1 VTHRQPRHGFTLI
14 ELLVVIS
21 IIALLIA
28 LLLPALQGARAA
40 ARDVAC
46 KSNMRQVGLA
56 HFLYAQEH
64 RNTLRPGFVGPS
76 YAFQEWAREF
86 ASAGSGYLSGSVQSQ
101 WDGSAA
107 MPGVLACPEA
117 AESVKLVGGGWFAN
131 AFKGRR
137 GISYVSAERVVGR
150 QEGAGGKYW
159 RQLDDAQSEF
169 ALLLEKVDVTV
180 GDLNLDNSESHLR
193 IHDWVSPNTYVT
205 WGWLAM
211 RHRTQNV
218 GFIDGSV
225 RSVTL
230 ETLDAATAADGSP
243 PYDSWYRELQ

>member
-1 VTHRQPRHGFTLI
+1 MTTTPRKAFTLI

-21 IIALLIA
+21 IIAILIA

-64 RNTLRPGFVGPS
+64 QNTLRPGFVGSS

-86 ASAGSGYLSGSVQSQ
+86 ASARSGYLSGGVQSQ
-101 WDGSAA
+101 WDGSTR

-117 AESVKLVGGGWFAN
+117 AESVKLINSGWFAN
-131 AFKGRR
+131 VANGRR

-150 QEGAGGKYW
+150 QASAGGWYW
-159 RQLDDAQSEF
+159 RKLDDAQSNF
-169 ALLLEKVDVTV
+169 ALLLEKIDVTV
-180 GDLNLDNSESHLR
+180 GDPNLDHSESHLR
-193 IHDWVSPNTYVT
+193 IHDWVGPNTYVT
-205 WGWLAM
+205 RGWLAM

-218 GFIDGSV
+218 TFIEGSV
-225 RSVTL
+225 QSVQPETL
-230 ETLDAATAADGSP
+230 EAAAAADGW
-243 PYDSWYRELQ
+243 PYDVWYRELQ

>member
-40 ARDVAC
+40 ARGVAC

-56 HFLYAQEH
+56 HVVYAQEH

-76 YAFQEWAREF
+76 YAFREWAREF
-86 ASAGSGYLSGSVQSQ
+86 ASAGSGYLAGSVQSQ

-107 MPGVLACPEA
+107 MPAVLACPEA
-117 AESVKLVGGGWFAN
+117 AESVKLVDGGWFADV
-131 AFKGRR
+131 FKGRR

-150 QEGAGGKYW
+150 QWGSGNWYW
-159 RQLDDAQSEF
+159 RALDDHPPGT
-169 ALLLEKVDVTV
+169 ALLLEKVDFAN
-180 GDLNLDNSESHLR
+180 GFQSDSESHLR
-193 IHDWVSPNTYVT
+193 IHDWAAPTDYVNS
-205 WGWLAM
+205 GWLAM
-211 RHRTQNV
+211 RHGTQNV
-218 GFIDGSV
+218 GFIDTSV
-225 RSVTL
+225 QSVTL
-230 ETLDAATAADGSP
+230 ETLDAAATADGW
-243 PYDSWYRELQ
+243 PYDSWFRELQ